1 MTQTTSFKNKLKS
14 AFSLFKW
21 ELKSCSGT
29 LAVYAILSATLTA
42 IILTLTVLTDAFSSN
57 NDGFLYL
64 SIRTTPTL
72 AFQNAALRLVFVLT
86 IIFTVIF
93 TIKIFSYL
101 HNKRKADMYGS
112 MPIGRIAMYFTR
124 CATAFVF
131 AVVPSLF
138 FMGIITLIS
147 ICIGQPIMDYNAV
160 IYVQVV
166 LGSLAS
172 ISAFGVLAICCGTTI
187 NAVMTFIVT
196 CIAYPL
202 SIKFIVN
209 IIKSFFLGFY
219 NDFFED
225 SFFCNALNPIAAYQ
239 GKDILYWL
247 VFSAICLAAGA
258 FLVKRRKFERA
269 QSSFAIYLPC
279 HIVKILI
286 SFLVGVF
293 LGTLFG
299 SLDVLNGYF
308 GFVFGFIL
316 GSVPAFIISHLIF
329 YKGFDKLLK
338 TSISLGVLIVA
349 VAGLMAICNYDPFGY
364 CSFTPD
370 LDNIKS
376 AGFIDHSQIYS
387 KDNKSVNAM
396 ATDAAKD
403 FEDKESVAA
412 IVEANNIVIKNLPTE
427 ADEKYQSV
435 WVNLL
440 CSFLPSELNVPNYT
454 FSYKTNSGVTVKKT
468 YLDATIL
475 WQGNGT
481 SDIDE
486 AITEITS
493 SKTYIEKYSALYNV
507 STSDFDDLTLNLCG
521 EGEFDDEINFSYYCV
536 NKTIKSGTEN
546 ADKDREKII
555 EAFKKDFE
563 ADTSNDFLNYR
574 IKERTYSGY
583 NDTYDLYNDCIGF
596 INISPSTDSNHPISN
611 TEGYVIPKSYVN
623 TAKALQ
629 ELGILDKNNTPLN
642 ISPYHENDSYD
653 LYNEAYSRA
662 YDNNSANIIYG

>member
-1 MTQTTSFKNKLKS
+1 MTQTASFKNKLKT

-21 ELKSCSGT
+21 ELRSCSGT

-64 SIRTTPTL
+64 SVDTTPTL

-131 AVVPSLF
+131 AIVPSLF

-147 ICIGQPIMDYNAV
+147 ICMGQPIMDYNAV
-160 IYVQVV
+160 IYIQVV
-166 LGSLAS
+166 LGTLAS

-225 SFFCNALNPIAAYQ
+225 SFFCNALNPIAAYK

-258 FLVKRRKFERA
+258 LLVKRRKFELA

-338 TSISLGVLIVA
+338 TSIALGVLIVA
-349 VAGLMAICNYDPFGY
+349 VAGLMAICSYDPFGY

-376 AGFIDHSQIYS
+376 AGFIDHTQIYS
-387 KDNKSVNAM
+387 KDDKSVNSI

-403 FEDKESVAA
+403 FEDKESITD
-412 IVEANNIVIKNLPTE
+412 IVEANNLVIKNLPTE

-435 WVNLL
+435 WINLL
-440 CSFLPSELNVPNYT
+440 CSFLPSELNTPNYT

-468 YLDATIL
+468 YLNVTLL
-475 WQGNGT
+475 WQSDYT

-486 AITEITS
+486 AVTEITS
-493 SKTYIEKYSALYNV
+493 SKTFIEKYSALYNANA
-507 STSDFDDLTLNLCG
+507 SDFDDFSLNMCS
-521 EGEFDDEINFSYYCV
+521 ESEFDDEFNFSYYNV
-536 NKTIKSGTEN
+536 NKTMRSGTDN

-555 EAFKKDFE
+555 EAFKKDLE
-563 ADTSNDFLNYR
+563 ADTGNDFLNYR
-574 IKERTYSGY
+574 IKERVYSGY
-583 NDTYDLYNDCIGF
+583 NDTYNLYDDCIGF
-596 INISPSTDSNHPISN
+596 INISLPPDSNHPISIS
-611 TEGYVIPKSYVN
+611 EGYVIPKSYVN

-642 ISPYHENDSYD
+642 SSPYHENDSYD
-653 LYNEAYSRA
+653 LYNGTYSRA
-662 YDNNSANIIYG
+662 YDNNSAY